1 MAKKNDAAYDQFLAD
16 LKAINPQFEEIV
28 KDEKVSA
35 KLREGVL
42 ARADYSSHMDTL
54 RNERETFAVEVQEA
68 RQKIQGWQSWYGQAT
83 EQVAS
88 VQGKLQEYETLYG
101 PIQAGEKREVARA
114 MGISKEEM
122 DRALEDRMNQR
133 DIAALKFA
141 DDLTDIKMDFKDKFK
156 EKLDTTA
163 VFRLAGER
171 GVDLN
176 TAYNLHI
183 ADRLEDVRTKDVEE
197 RISRAR
203 QEAVSEY
210 ASQHNLPVTPSSND
224 IVHVLDAKNVSTN
237 ARDRVAAAVASM
249 NASRRAS

>member
-1 MAKKNDAAYDQFLAD
+1 MAKKNDAAYEQFLAD
-16 LKAINPQFEEIV
+16 LKAINPQIEEIV

-42 ARADYSSHMDTL
+42 ARADYSSHMDSL
-54 RNERETFAVEVQEA
+54 RAERETFAAEVQEA

-83 EQVAS
+83 EEVAN
-88 VQGKLQEYETLYG
+88 VQGKLKQYESLYG
-101 PIQAGEKREVARA
+101 PIQEGDKREVAKA

-141 DDLTDIKMDFKDKFK
+141 DDLTDIKLDYKDRFK

-163 VFRLAGER
+163 VFKLAGER

-176 TAYNLHI
+176 TAYSLHI
-183 ADRLEDVRTKDVEE
+183 ADRLEEARTKDVEE
-197 RISRAR
+197 RIKQAR

-210 ASQHNLPVTPSSND
+210 ASKHNLPVTPSSND
-224 IVHVLDAKNVSTN
+224 IVHVLDAKDVPNTS
-237 ARDRVAAAVASM
+237 RDRIAAAVAAM
-249 NASRRAS
+249 NAGRRT